1 LITCWF
7 LLQTVSVIEQK
18 GTTEKKIN
26 GLQCVHACLNFLF
39 IPQMDVNHASCAAD
53 GLIALRDK
61 RKGSPCQQDGDSQ
74 GAADIEI
81 PSLPEVHHK

>member
-1 LITCWF
+1 VQWC
-7 LLQTVSVIEQK
+7 
-18 GTTEKKIN
+18 
-26 GLQCVHACLNFLF
+26 ACLNFLF
-39 IPQMDVNHASCAAD
+39 IPEMDVNHASCAAD
-53 GLIALRDK
+53 GLIALRAK